1 MSANYRVL
9 QTHDLQ
15 IAKSHQQFALDVLL
29 GLSISPKALSSKYL
43 YDAEGDQLFQKITQL
58 PEYYLTKCELE
69 IFQNHKERIIESMG
83 PSHVNLVELG
93 AGDGQKTEV
102 LLGHCLSRGMRFRYV
117 PIDISETAVRGL
129 IGGLGQYSPQI
140 QIEGLVADYFDGLKW
155 LSNMTNEHN
164 VVLFLGSNI
173 GNFSHSEARVF
184 LYSLWN
190 ALNDGD
196 HLLIGFDLK
205 KSIPQLLNAYNDC
218 QGVTTQFNLNI
229 LRRINRE
236 LGGSFDLNKFQFY
249 SSYNV
254 FSGAVESYLMSMEKQ
269 SVNIE
274 VLNQSFFF
282 DEWEPIHTEYSHKF
296 LQSDITT
303 LAEETGFQIVDQ
315 LVDSKGYFIDSIWQ
329 VKKGT
334 EINQQLSYDQ
344 R

>member
-9 QTHDLQ
+9 QAHDLQ
-15 IAKSHQQFALDVLL
+15 IAKNHQQFALDVLL
-29 GLSISPKALSSKYL
+29 GLSLSPKALPSKYL
-43 YDAEGDQLFQKITQL
+43 YDAEGDQIFQKITQL

-69 IFQNHKERIIESMG
+69 IFQNHKDCIIESIG
-83 PSHVNLVELG
+83 SSHVNLVELG

-102 LLGHCLSRGMRFRYV
+102 LLDHFLNRGMSFRYV
-117 PIDISETAVRGL
+117 PIDISETAVQGL
-129 IGGLGQYSPQI
+129 IGELGHYSPQL

-155 LSNMTNEHN
+155 LSNMTYEHN

-218 QGVTTQFNLNI
+218 QGLTTQFNLNM
-229 LRRINRE
+229 LQRINRE
-236 LGGSFDLNKFQFY
+236 LGGNFNLNKFQFY

-254 FSGAVESYLMSMEKQ
+254 FSGAVESYLLSMERQ

-274 VLNQSFFF
+274 VLNQAFFF
-282 DEWEPIHTEYSHKF
+282 DDWEPIHTEYSHKF
-296 LQSDITT
+296 LQSDISL

-315 LVDSKGYFIDSIWQ
+315 LIDSKGYFMDSIWQ

-334 EINQQLSYDQ
+334 EINNEIPSDD